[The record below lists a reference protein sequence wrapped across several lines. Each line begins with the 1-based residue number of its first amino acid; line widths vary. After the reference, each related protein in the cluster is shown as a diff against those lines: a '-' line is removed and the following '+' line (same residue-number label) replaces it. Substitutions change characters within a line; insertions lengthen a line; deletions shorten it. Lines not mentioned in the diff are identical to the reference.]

1 METIRRRSSLS
12 QTIEACIGI
21 LADFIKQK
29 CSSDDI
35 SGMILNNNCPTELRS
50 FLWRIFLDVIPQT
63 SDMLTICQSITK
75 TREAFE
81 EKQKSVAIEK
91 SEIESTVKIIDSINE
106 KINIDFLKSQNLKE
120 TISKLYLIWKK
131 TNKLTKDYIQS
142 LYILTSLVY
151 AIYPSIL
158 SSNIAGHDEIKTAEQ
173 ATARNLFYYMNNEDY
188 FEADVYTLF
197 SAIMAKYNLIAIID
211 ANQAQSQS
219 KINYQELTKQIEEV
233 ENDKEKL
240 IAFITKADFHTKLSF
255 IYPYL
260 SKKKITE
267 KYSSLDNYDPYEIV
281 KEWYFYLFTKPFP
294 IENIGYI
301 WDIIFM
307 SKYPSEINGY
317 LVASVMKESLEE
329 IEECKSKEEL
339 DNLFVKYPPEEISLK
354 DIFKK
359 AFKLQEKIHEE

>member
-158 SSNIAGHDEIKTAEQ
+158 SSNIAGHDGTG
-173 ATARNLFYYMNNEDY
+173 N
-188 FEADVYTLF
+188 
-197 SAIMAKYNLIAIID
+197 
-211 ANQAQSQS
+211 
-219 KINYQELTKQIEEV
+219 
-233 ENDKEKL
+233 
-240 IAFITKADFHTKLSF
+240 
-255 IYPYL
+255 
-260 SKKKITE
+260 
-267 KYSSLDNYDPYEIV
+267 
-281 KEWYFYLFTKPFP
+281 
-294 IENIGYI
+294 
-301 WDIIFM
+301 
-307 SKYPSEINGY
+307 
-317 LVASVMKESLEE
+317 
-329 IEECKSKEEL
+329 
-339 DNLFVKYPPEEISLK
+339 
-354 DIFKK
+354 
-359 AFKLQEKIHEE
+359 